1 MASRS
6 IRRLIRAFITGSRT
20 PRSQRKK
27 ELVACIRPNTVYTLR
42 YTCQYRSGSSFPPC
56 NPHATPFRIC
66 LPFFQTKSLAAL
78 PAASTPSAHARPLP
92 ERQVNGRCQK
102 ALQGN
107 DLAPCHRTARLD
119 RQVRQT
125 KPGTLRRIGW
135 GTEMIQILN
144 FHLHMEQIT
153 RYNKLTVDQGG

>member
-6 IRRLIRAFITGSRT
+6 IRPLILAFITGSRT

-27 ELVACIRPNTVYTLR
+27 ESVACIRPNTVYTLR
-42 YTCQYRSGSSFPPC
+42 YMCQYRSGSSFPPC
-56 NPHATPFRIC
+56 NPDATRFRIC

-78 PAASTPSAHARPLP
+78 PTASTPSAHVRLLHGG
-92 ERQVNGRCQK
+92 QVNASFQQ

-107 DLAPCHRTARLD
+107 DLAPFHPTARPD
-119 RQVRQT
+119 HQVHQT
-125 KPGTLRRIGW
+125 KPGPLRRIGW
-135 GTEMIQILN
+135 GTEMIQNLN
-144 FHLHMEQIT
+144 FHLHMEQIM